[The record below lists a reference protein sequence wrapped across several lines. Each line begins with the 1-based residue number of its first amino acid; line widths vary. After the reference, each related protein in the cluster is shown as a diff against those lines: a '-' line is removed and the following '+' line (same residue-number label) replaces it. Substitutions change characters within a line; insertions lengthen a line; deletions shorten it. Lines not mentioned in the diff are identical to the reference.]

1 MEGKASEPSDRPDGM
16 TVADQLHSAAIHL
29 LRRVRR
35 HDPDSGLSAARLSAL
50 SVIVFG
56 GPITMGELA
65 RAEQVQLPTI
75 SRLVTSLEHEGLVCR
90 AIPSSDRRVVRV
102 QATSEGRQ
110 VLTEARERRI
120 RDLGQQLQSLPPQD
134 LDTLRRAADILEHVV
149 GKTSEVQD

>member
-1 MEGKASEPSDRPDGM
+1 MA
-16 TVADQLHSAAIHL
+16 VADQLHSAAIHL

-50 SVIVFG
+50 SVVVFG

-90 AIPSSDRRVVRV
+90 EIPSSDRRLVRV
-102 QATSEGRQ
+102 QATRQGRE

-120 RDLGQQLQSLPPQD
+120 RDLSEQLQSLPPHD
-134 LDTLRRAADILEHVV
+134 LDTLRRAAVILEHLAGAATDV
-149 GKTSEVQD
+149 KD

>member
-1 MEGKASEPSDRPDGM
+1 VVERKASEPDSM
-16 TVADQLHSAAIHL
+16 AVADQLHSAAIHL

-75 SRLVTSLEHEGLVCR
+75 SRLVASLEHDGLVCR
-90 AIPSSDRRVVRV
+90 AIPSSDRRVVSV
-102 QATSEGRQ
+102 QATGQGRQ

-120 RDLGQQLQSLPPQD
+120 RDLGQQLQSLPPRD
-134 LDTLRRAADILEHVV
+134 LDTLRRAAVILEHLGGTDTQV
-149 GKTSEVQD
+149 

>member
-1 MEGKASEPSDRPDGM
+1 MA
-16 TVADQLHSAAIHL
+16 VADQLHSAAIHL

-75 SRLVTSLEHEGLVCR
+75 SRLVTSLEQQGLVCR
-90 AIPSSDRRVVRV
+90 EIPPSDRRVVSV
-102 QATSEGRQ
+102 QATGHGRQ

-120 RDLGQQLQSLPPQD
+120 RDLGQQLQSLPPHD
-134 LDTLRRAADILEHVV
+134 LATLRRAADLLEHL
-149 GKTSEVQD
+149 GGTDTDSQE

>member
-75 SRLVTSLEHEGLVCR
+75 SRLVTSLEQEGLVCR
-90 AIPSSDRRVVRV
+90 DIPPSDRRVVHVR
-102 QATSEGRQ
+102 ATSQGRQ
-110 VLTEARERRI
+110 VLAEARERRI
-120 RDLGQQLQSLPPQD
+120 RDLGQQLQSLPPHD
-134 LDTLRRAADILEHVV
+134 LDMLRRAADILEHLAGATTDV
-149 GKTSEVQD
+149 KD

>member
-1 MEGKASEPSDRPDGM
+1 MVERKASEPDSM
-16 TVADQLHSAAIHL
+16 AVADQLHSAAIHL

-75 SRLVTSLEHEGLVCR
+75 SRLVTSLEQQGLVCR
-90 AIPSSDRRVVRV
+90 EIPPSDRRVVSV
-102 QATSEGRQ
+102 QATGHGRQ

-120 RDLGQQLQSLPPQD
+120 RDLGQQLQSLPPHD
-134 LDTLRRAADILEHVV
+134 LATLRRAADLLEHL
-149 GKTSEVQD
+149 GGTDTDSQE